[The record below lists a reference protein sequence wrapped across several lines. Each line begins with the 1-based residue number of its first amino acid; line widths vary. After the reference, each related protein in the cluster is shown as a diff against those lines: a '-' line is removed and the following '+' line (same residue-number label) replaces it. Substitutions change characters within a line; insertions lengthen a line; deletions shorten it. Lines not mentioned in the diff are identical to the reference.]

1 MNVSFD
7 VQLHAKDLY
16 RFNMYQ
22 TYTGL
27 QGILSVVL
35 GILGFVMA
43 GITFREAELPY
54 TIMYIV
60 VGCLFLFY
68 IPVSL
73 WFRSKLTIKSNAVL
87 AGKLHYEVTEKCI
100 RVTQGEEEGE
110 LPWEAVYKLVSNK
123 KQILIFS
130 TRVNAYII
138 PREQIGAQY
147 DDFCEVARKEL
158 EHYRLKLKK

>member
-7 VQLHAKDLY
+7 VQLQAKDLY

-22 TYTGL
+22 TYTSL

-43 GITFREAELPY
+43 GITFGEAELPY

-73 WFRSKLTIKSNAVL
+73 WFRSKLTLKSNAVL
-87 AGKLHYEVTEKCI
+87 AGKLHYEVSEECI
-100 RVTQGEEEGE
+100 RVTQGEEAGE

-130 TRVNAYII
+130 TRINAYII

-147 DDFCEVARKEL
+147 DSFCEVAGKEL
-158 EHYRLKLKK
+158 EHYRLKL